1 MKKYTNY
8 IWYLL
13 ATIIIGYLVY
23 RFSFIIVWVL
33 VAAVVSFIG
42 QPLSAFLGRL
52 KIGKLRLP
60 NAITSIISL
69 LLIMIG
75 FFSLAAIFIPLIL
88 KEVNTISS
96 INWDNFKFDFAS
108 GIDWLNQKAHET
120 QLIPEEQDL
129 MDVAVN
135 KLKSVF
141 SISSVAGV
149 INSILGTAG
158 NFVIGLF
165 SVAFIAFFFIK
176 DEPLFEE
183 TILLVV
189 PEKNHKKVREIITE
203 SKVLLKRYFIG
214 VILELLGVMTIIT
227 LGLWIFGVENAL
239 LIGFFG
245 GLMNIIPYLG
255 PLIGTAIG
263 LILGFTTLLAT
274 GQFDAL
280 WSTMLK
286 IGGVMIGA
294 NYVDNLLLQPL
305 IYSNSVK
312 AHPLEIFIVII
323 MGGSLAG
330 IWGMLLAIP
339 VYTVMRLIAREFLSK
354 FRFVQKLTEE
364 MSEEKK

>member
-8 IWYLL
+8 IWYFLGF
-13 ATIIIGYLVY
+13 IIIGYLVY
-23 RFSFIIVWVL
+23 RFSFIIVWIL
-33 VAAVVSFIG
+33 IAAVVSFIG
-42 QPLSAFLGRL
+42 QPLSAFLGKL
-52 KIGKLRLP
+52 KLGKISMPKAL
-60 NAITSIISL
+60 TSIISL
-69 LLIMIG
+69 LVILTG
-75 FFSLAAIFIPLIL
+75 FLSLAAIFVPLIL
-88 KEVNTISS
+88 GEVNAISS
-96 INWDNFKFDFAS
+96 INWDNFKFDFSS

-120 QLIPEEQDL
+120 QLIPAEQNL
-129 MDVAVN
+129 LDVAVD
-135 KLKSVF
+135 KLKTVF

-149 INSILGTAG
+149 LNSILGTAG

-176 DEPLFEE
+176 DELLFEE
-183 TILLVV
+183 TILLLI
-189 PEKNHKKVREIITE
+189 PEKNHDKVREIITD

-214 VILELLGVMTIIT
+214 VIMELLGVMTIIT
-227 LGLWIFGVENAL
+227 LALWIFGVENAL

-263 LILGFTTLLAT
+263 LILGFTTILAS
-274 GQFDAL
+274 GNLDSL

-294 NYVDNLLLQPL
+294 NYIDNLLLQPL

-339 VYTVMRLIAREFLSK
+339 VYTVMRLIARQFLNK

-364 MSEEKK
+364 MTEDKK

>member
-13 ATIIIGYLVY
+13 AIVVIGYLVY

-33 VAAVVSFIG
+33 IAAVISFIG
-42 QPLSAFLGRL
+42 QPLSAS
-52 KIGKLRLP
+52 IGKLRIGKFKLP
-60 NAITSIISL
+60 KAVTSIIAL
-69 LLIMIG
+69 MAILIG
-75 FFSLAAIFIPLIL
+75 FLSLAAIFVPLIL

-96 INWDNFKFDFAS
+96 INWDNFKFDFSS
-108 GIDWLNQKAHET
+108 GIEWLNQKAHET
-120 QLIPEEQDL
+120 QLIPAEQNL
-129 MDVAVN
+129 LDVVVD
-135 KLKSVF
+135 KLKNIF
-141 SISSVAGV
+141 SISSVAAV
-149 INSILGTAG
+149 LNSILGTAG
-158 NFVIGLF
+158 NFVVGLF

-176 DEPLFEE
+176 DELLFEE
-183 TILLVV
+183 TILLLI
-189 PEKNHKKVREIITE
+189 PLKEHHKVREIITD
-203 SKVLLKRYFIG
+203 SKILLKRYFIG

-227 LGLWIFGVENAL
+227 LALWIFGVENAL
-239 LIGFFG
+239 LIGFFA

-263 LILGFTTLLAT
+263 LVLGFTTLLAT
-274 GQFDAL
+274 GHIDDL
-280 WSTMLK
+280 WSTMIK
-286 IGGVMIGA
+286 IGSVLIGA
-294 NYVDNLLLQPL
+294 NYIDNLLLQPL

-339 VYTVMRLIAREFLSK
+339 VYTVMRLIARQFLSK

-364 MSEEKK
+364 MVEEKK

>member
-13 ATIIIGYLVY
+13 AIIIIGYLVY
-23 RFSFIIVWVL
+23 RFSFIIVWFL

-42 QPLSAFLGRL
+42 QPLSAFLGKL
-52 KIGKLRLP
+52 KIGKFSLP
-60 NAITSIISL
+60 KAVTSIIAL
-69 LLIMIG
+69 VLILIC
-75 FFSLAAIFIPLIL
+75 FLSLAAVFVPLIL

-108 GIDWLNQKAHET
+108 GIDWLNQKAHDT
-120 QLIPEEQDL
+120 QLIPEEQNL
-129 MDVAVN
+129 IDVAVTR
-135 KLKSVF
+135 LKDIF
-141 SISSVAGV
+141 SISSIAGV
-149 INSILGTAG
+149 LNSILGTAG
-158 NFVIGLF
+158 NFVVGLF
-165 SVAFIAFFFIK
+165 SVAFIGFFFIK
-176 DEPLFEE
+176 DELLFEE
-183 TILLVV
+183 MILLVV
-189 PEKNHKKVREIITE
+189 PEKNHGKVREIITE

-227 LGLWIFGVENAL
+227 LALWIFGIENAL

-255 PLIGTAIG
+255 PLIGTALG
-263 LILGFTTLLAT
+263 LILGFTTILAT
-274 GQFDAL
+274 GQFDDL
-280 WSTMLK
+280 WPTMLK
-286 IGGVMIGA
+286 IGGVLIGA
-294 NYVDNLLLQPL
+294 NYADNLLLQPL

-339 VYTVMRLIAREFLSK
+339 VYTVLRLIAREFLSK

-364 MSEEKK
+364 MGEEKR